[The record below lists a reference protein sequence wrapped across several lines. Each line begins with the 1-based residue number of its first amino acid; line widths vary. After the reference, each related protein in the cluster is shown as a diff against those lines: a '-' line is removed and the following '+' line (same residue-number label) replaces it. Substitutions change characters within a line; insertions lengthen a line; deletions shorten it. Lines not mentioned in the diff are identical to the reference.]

1 MSRYLHLD
9 NTGTYSVVLNRAEL
23 KNRTVRKD
31 SMRILGA
38 KVDKLLTWEEHID
51 DVIKASYDTLRSLK
65 LLKIYTPG
73 KLRKTLTEVLMFS
86 KIDYGNAVYQNVPK
100 FPVKRL
106 QKAQMISAGYVLN
119 SYAKE
124 CDVIKL
130 GWLLIIERFEFNT
143 TKLAFK
149 ALHCLERLRYLP
161 LKFQKSNYR
170 VTLRNSD
177 DYKLPY
183 VKNKNI

>member
-38 KVDKLLTWEEHID
+38 KVDKLLTWEEHIA

-86 KIDYGNAVYQNVPK
+86 KIDYGSAVYQIVPK

-130 GWLLIIERFEFNT
+130 GWVLIIERFEFNT
-143 TKLAFK
+143 IKLAFK
-149 ALHCLERLRYLP
+149 ALHCLEWLRYLP